1 MSEDQSKKNQK
12 QSSAL
17 KAHKQSVKANKRNS
31 VIRSMIVT
39 YTKKFLEA
47 VESKDHKKSTR
58 AFAKIQSVLF
68 RSAKKNVIKFNKA
81 VRITSRLNKKMKVL
95 ESALSD

>member
-1 MSEDQSKKNQK
+1 MSENKSEKNQK
-12 QSSAL
+12 RSSAL

-31 VIRSMIVT
+31 MVKSMIVT

-47 VESKDHKKSTR
+47 VESKDHKKSMK

-68 RSAKKNVIKFNKA
+68 RAVKKNVVKFNKA
-81 VRITSRLNKKMKVL
+81 VRTTSRLNKKMKAL
-95 ESALSD
+95 EPAAK